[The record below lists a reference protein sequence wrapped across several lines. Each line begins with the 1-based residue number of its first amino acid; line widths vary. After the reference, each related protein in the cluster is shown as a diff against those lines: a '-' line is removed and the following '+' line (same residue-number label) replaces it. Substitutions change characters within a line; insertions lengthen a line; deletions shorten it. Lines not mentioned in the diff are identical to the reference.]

1 MEAGLDQVTYPADQ
15 AWPPSDRSTRVLF
28 ENDAVRVWA
37 VEAELGGRLMGNFL
51 PYSIVPL
58 AGGGDRDCICGWD
71 DPAARLR
78 SVARRFTGVEL
89 KAREAGMNTGENA
102 V

>member
-37 VEAELGGRLMGNFL
+37 V
-51 PYSIVPL
+51 VPL